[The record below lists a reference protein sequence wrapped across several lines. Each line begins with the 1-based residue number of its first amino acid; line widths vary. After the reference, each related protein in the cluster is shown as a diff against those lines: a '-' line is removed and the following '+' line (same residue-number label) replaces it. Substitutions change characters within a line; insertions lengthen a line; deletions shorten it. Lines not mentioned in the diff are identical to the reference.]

1 MTTKPLPFVTAAV
14 LALALVTTHA
24 GGWAVV
30 TVEDL
35 PEQFVAGR
43 ATTLTFS
50 VRQHG
55 ARLVGGLTAGV
66 TARSGAR
73 HVEAAAAPKEKG
85 YYAATLTVPEPG
97 DWTITVQSGF
107 GTSAVT
113 LLPVK
118 VIAAGSA
125 EVPLPP
131 ELRGR
136 QLFVA
141 KGCHSCHYHGSLNV
155 PPNGPTSLGAD
166 LTDKRY
172 SDVLLAKILT
182 DPSILPP
189 AGTFGMPNLN
199 LRHKEVAALVAF
211 INKPRTRP

>member
-1 MTTKPLPFVTAAV
+1 M
-14 LALALVTTHA
+14 
-24 GGWAVV
+24 
-30 TVEDL
+30 
-35 PEQFVAGR
+35 
-43 ATTLTFS
+43 FS

-66 TARSGAR
+66 TARSGSR
-73 HVEAAAAPKEKG
+73 QVEAPATAKDTG
-85 YYAATLTVPEPG
+85 YYAATLTLPAPG
-97 DWTITVQSGF
+97 EWTITVHSGF
-107 GTSAVT
+107 SGGSAT

-118 VIAAGSA
+118 VIASGSA